1 MNISTTI
8 NQMLMLFIALA
19 AGFGANKLKILSA
32 ETDKLLSRLALCLA
46 MPCTIITSML
56 GENVSATGGESAR
69 YLLLTLPVFALS
81 LAIAFGLSFIFR
93 KNRSD
98 SGLMAFMMAF
108 GNVAFM
114 GFPVTQ
120 AIFGD
125 AAMFYVALFNI
136 PFTLFVYSFGILMVS
151 GRGGKL
157 KLRRLLVN
165 PCLIAAV
172 LSLLLFCLGLRPPAV
187 LAGGIELLGRMTT
200 PIAMLIIGSSLASI
214 PARAVFAEWRLYV
227 MTLVKLIVI
236 PVAVWLILRGFI
248 TDRLVL
254 GVLVALAGM
263 PSATSAPM
271 IALEYGGNG
280 SLASRGVF
288 LTTLASVVTIPLLVY
303 ILL

>member
-1 MNISTTI
+1 MSISVTI
-8 NQMLMLFIALA
+8 NQMLVLFIALA
-19 AGFGANKLKILSA
+19 VGFGANKLKILSG
-32 ETDKLLSRLALCLA
+32 ETDKLLSRLALNIA
-46 MPCTIITSML
+46 MPCTIISSML

-81 LAIAFGLSFIFR
+81 LVIAFCLSFIFR
-93 KNRSD
+93 KNKSD
-98 SGLMAFMMAF
+98 SGLLSFMMAF
-108 GNVAFM
+108 GNVAVM

-151 GRGGKL
+151 GRSGKL
-157 KLRRLLVN
+157 NPKLLLN
-165 PCLIAAV
+165 PCLIAAAV
-172 LSLLLFCLGLRPPAV
+172 SLLLFCLKLRPPAV

-200 PIAMLIIGSSLASI
+200 PVAMLIIGSSLAPIS
-214 PARAVFAEWRLYV
+214 AREVFAEWRLYV
-227 MTLVKLIVI
+227 MTFVKLLVI
-236 PVAVWLILRGFI
+236 PIVVWLILRSFI

-288 LTTLASVVTIPLLVY
+288 LTTLASVVTIPLLVFF
-303 ILL
+303 LL